1 VRPIPALGVPRGV
14 FLLAPLSASGY
25 AGPSAGIPGELT
37 RFLTAGC
44 GPDVSVVR
52 VRIHR
57 RVLGRVALVAAAY
70 LWMAGAAPARA
81 QSIGVAPG
89 TGRLRLAVMELN
101 GSALRIQQTTG
112 QMPQG
117 GVQTSQ
123 TVNLP
128 PPPEFARTLTEILT
142 TALIN
147 TGRFVVLER
156 QQMQAVIAE
165 QDLNAAG
172 RVNKETGAAQGHLI
186 GAQAMINGDI
196 TGYSYTQQSIGGS
209 ALNLIKNMKV
219 GASRVSASV
228 IVDLRLIDAA
238 TGEVLASAK
247 GNGSASS
254 TGVAADLIKE
264 DQQVSASGSW
274 STPLG
279 QASRAAITKV
289 VAQLVADMPEP
300 RWSAK
305 VVEVRDGVVYLN
317 AGTDGGVSPGV
328 VLEVYEVQE
337 ALIDPDTGKN
347 LGAPDKLLGEIQI
360 ETVQAG
366 FSTAK
371 VVTGAG
377 FARNNVVRRKS

>member
-1 VRPIPALGVPRGV
+1 MVALAHATAVS
-14 FLLAPLSASGY
+14 LW
-25 AGPSAGIPGELT
+25 I
-37 RFLTAGC
+37 TAGAT
-44 GPDVSVVR
+44 R
-52 VRIHR
+52 
-57 RVLGRVALVAAAY
+57 
-70 LWMAGAAPARA
+70 APA
-81 QSIGVAPG
+81 QGIGVAPE
-89 TGRLRLAVMELN
+89 TGKFRLAVMELN
-101 GSALRIQQTTG
+101 GSALRIQQVQG

-117 GVQTSQ
+117 GVQTTE

-142 TALIN
+142 TALMN

-172 RVNKETGAAQGHLI
+172 RVNKETGAAQGHII
-186 GAQAMINGDI
+186 GAQAMITGDI
-196 TGYSYTQQSIGGS
+196 TGYSYTQQSLGGV
-209 ALNLIKNMKV
+209 ALNVIRNTKV
-219 GASRVSASV
+219 SASRVSASV

-254 TGVAADLIKE
+254 TGMAGDLTKG
-264 DQQVSASGSW
+264 DQQISASGAW

-289 VAQLVADMPEP
+289 VQTLVAGMPEP

-317 AGTDGGVSPGV
+317 AGTDGGVSPGQ
-328 VLEVYEVQE
+328 VLEVYEVQQP
-337 ALIDPDTGKN
+337 LIDPDTGRN
-347 LGAPDKLLGEIQI
+347 LGAPDKLLGEIRI

-366 FSTAK
+366 FSTATA
-371 VVTGAG
+371 VTGAG

>member
-1 VRPIPALGVPRGV
+1 MAQ
-14 FLLAPLSASGY
+14 
-25 AGPSAGIPGELT
+25 
-37 RFLTAGC
+37 
-44 GPDVSVVR
+44 
-52 VRIHR
+52 
-57 RVLGRVALVAAAY
+57 VAAVC
-70 LWMAGAAPARA
+70 LWLTGAARAHA
-81 QSIGVAPG
+81 QSIGVAPE
-89 TGRLRLAVMELN
+89 TGKLRLAVMELN

-117 GVQTSQ
+117 GGVQTTQ

-165 QDLNAAG
+165 QDLNTAG
-172 RVNKETGAAQGHLI
+172 RVNKETGAAQGHII
-186 GAQAMINGDI
+186 GAQAMISGDI
-196 TGYSYTQQSIGGS
+196 TGYSYTQQSLGGS
-209 ALNLIKNMKV
+209 AFNVIKNTKV

-228 IVDLRLIDAA
+228 TIDLRLIDAA

-247 GNGSASS
+247 ANGSANS

-264 DQQVSASGSW
+264 DQQVTAAGTW

-279 QASRAAITKV
+279 QASRTAITKV
-289 VAQLVADMPEP
+289 VEHLVAEMPKP

-337 ALIDPDTGKN
+337 PLIDPDSGKN

-366 FSTAK
+366 FSTAS
-371 VVTGAG
+371 VVSGAG